1 MKKIFFSGHKWWALG
16 WSVLLLIALIFAPNV
31 ANVTK
36 NSSIPSN
43 YQSSQATKLQNKWG
57 SKQNKT
63 TSVVAV
69 FNNHNHHLT
78 VKQNQAINHTIARL
92 KQKEQQYQIKDITD
106 AKDTPLVKSQLISKD
121 KTTQIVEISVK
132 KTKQHD
138 IKKIKQELTKTI
150 KTPGV
155 RSYLTGSDIL
165 DQDFS
170 NSTEKGVKKTEI
182 IAAIFIFIVLLL
194 VFKSPITPIFSLITV
209 GVAGLISISTVDA
222 LVKYLGFPYS
232 DFTEVFIIIVLFG
245 IGTDYNILLYNE
257 FKAGLSVGLTKKE
270 ATKSALRV
278 GGRTIIYS
286 GISVLIGMTTLF
298 FAKFSLYRSAAG
310 IAVGV
315 AILLLVLLT
324 LNPFF
329 MGTIGEKIFWP
340 IKHFKGEKQSSLWH
354 GLAKYSLLRPIL
366 TIIVVLAFLTPLAA
380 QTQGL
385 LNYDDADEVSNQ
397 VPSKIGFNLI
407 QQHFSKGMSE
417 PTTVYLK
424 SHQRLT
430 SEKYLQII
438 DQLTNQLKN
447 VAGVKTVLSAS
458 QPAGKAIKKLYIKSQ
473 LTDVTKGLTQAKVG
487 LNKIGSGLSSAKNQV
502 DGVNINSGITSAKQL
517 AEGSQQVA
525 TGTSQLSDG
534 IKELTAAV
542 TELHGQLSSGMNNSE
557 QVQLQKLVQALP
569 ELNQAISQL
578 NQQVANSSSS
588 SESTTKNSL
597 TQIGSAAN
605 DIQQQLTTVDAAMGK
620 LTANTV
626 SGTQLVAELQSAGAQ
641 LTTEQ
646 QQKITQVINQNQQQ
660 QQQALSSLSGVL
672 TDSLTKIGND
682 TKSIGSSANSL
693 AAQLTALQQS
703 SASLQQAISQ
713 LASSSAQVLPAAAST
728 IKQLNSSLG
737 QLSSGTAQLATAMD
751 SLNNQTGQ
759 LTTGASQVATG
770 NQKLVQSLTG
780 LPQAVQSLSTGLGSA
795 TNGIGQVNQVNQASN
810 NYLQGLQKSAAG
822 KTYYLPTK
830 EIHSKAFKPILD
842 TYFSDNKK
850 MTQLT
855 VVLKDDPNSQAAIQ
869 TLAKIQRLITGSL
882 KGTSLNHADVVLGG
896 STSQTRDL
904 KQVASQDFKRT
915 ALLMLVGILVA
926 LMFVTRSLIQSL
938 TIEAMLLIIYY
949 SSLNLVH
956 WFSQIVLGTSMLTWN
971 TPFFA
976 FIMLVALGVDYSIF
990 LVVKFREGMHD
1001 PLSIDAKVLRATSI
1015 IGTVVIS
1022 AGVILSGTFAAL
1034 IPSGV
1039 TTLIQVALVVITG
1052 IFLLVLLIPVVMPAV
1067 MKITYPTPNSKI
1079 NDQSHEEQ

>member
-1 MKKIFFSGHKWWALG
+1 MKEKLLSRYKWWALG
-16 WSVLLLIALIFAPNV
+16 WTALLIIAFLFTPSV
-31 ANVTK
+31 ANVNK
-36 NSSIPSN
+36 SSTIPRN
-43 YQSSQATKLQNKWG
+43 YQSTKATKLQNQWG
-57 SKQNKT
+57 SKENKT
-63 TSVVAV
+63 TSLIVV
-69 FNNHNHHLT
+69 FNNQHHRLT
-78 VKQNQAINHTIARL
+78 SKQNRAINQTITRL
-92 KQKEQQYQIKDITD
+92 KQKKQQYQIKDMTD

-121 KTTQIVEISVK
+121 KTTQIVEISVQ

-138 IKKIKQELTKTI
+138 IKKIKQELTKAI

-182 IAAIFIFIVLLL
+182 IAAIFIFVVLLL

-209 GVAGLISISTVDA
+209 GVAGLISISTVDT

-257 FKAGLSVGLTKKE
+257 FKAGLSAGLTKKE
-270 ATKSALRV
+270 ATKSALQV

-286 GISVLIGMTTLF
+286 GVSVLIGMTTLF

-340 IKHFKGEKQSSLWH
+340 IKHFEGEKQSRLWQ
-354 GLAKYSLLRPIL
+354 GLAKYSLLRPII
-366 TIIVVLAFLTPLAA
+366 TIVVVLAFLVPLAV
-380 QTQGL
+380 QSQGL
-385 LNYDDADEVSNQ
+385 LNYDDVDEVSSQ

-417 PTTVYLK
+417 PTTIFLN
-424 SHQRLT
+424 SRHQLIN
-430 SEKYLQII
+430 EKYLKLI

-447 VAGVKTVLSAS
+447 VAGIKTVLSAS
-458 QPAGKAIKKLYIKSQ
+458 QPAGKVIKNLYLKKQ
-473 LTDVTKGLTQAKVG
+473 LTDVTQGLTQAKVG
-487 LNKIGSGLSSAKNQV
+487 LSKISGGLSSAKNQI
-502 DGVNINSGITSAKQL
+502 DGVNIKGEVASTQQL
-517 AEGSQQVA
+517 ASGSQQVA

-534 IKELTAAV
+534 IKELTSAV
-542 TELHGQLSSGMNNSE
+542 TTLHDQLNSGMNNSE
-557 QVQLQKLVQALP
+557 QAQLQKLVQSLP
-569 ELNQAISQL
+569 ELNHAISQL
-578 NQQVANSSSS
+578 NQQVTNSSSS

-597 TQIGSAAN
+597 TQIGNAAN
-605 DIQQQLTTVDAAMGK
+605 DIQQQLTAVDAAMGK

-626 SGTQLVAELQSAGAQ
+626 LGTQLVAKLQSAGVK

-646 QQKITQVINQNQQQ
+646 RQKIIQIINQNQQQ
-660 QQQALSSLSGVL
+660 QQQALSSLNGAL
-672 TDSLTKIGND
+672 TESLTKIGND
-682 TKSIGSSANSL
+682 TQSIGNSTNSL
-693 AAQLTALQQS
+693 AAQLTTLQQS
-703 SASLQQAISQ
+703 SASLQQAVSQ
-713 LASSSAQVLPAAAST
+713 LASSSAQILPAAAST
-728 IKQLNSSLG
+728 ITQLNSNLG
-737 QLSSGTAQLATAMD
+737 QLSSSTAQLATAMD
-751 SLNNQTGQ
+751 TLNNQTGQ
-759 LTTGASQVATG
+759 LTTGANQVAAG

-780 LPQAVQSLSTGLGSA
+780 LPAAVQALSAGLGSA
-795 TNGIGQVNQVNQASN
+795 TNGIGQVNQGNQASN
-810 NYLQGLQKSAAG
+810 NYLQGLQKSTAG
-822 KTYYLPTK
+822 KTYYLPAK
-830 EIHSKAFKPILD
+830 KLHSKAFKPILD
-842 TYFSDNKK
+842 TYFSDNKR

-855 VVLKDDPNSQAAIQ
+855 VILKADPNSQAAIQ
-869 TLAKIQRLITGSL
+869 TLAKIQQLVTGSL
-882 KGTSLNHADVVLGG
+882 KGTSLNHAEVVLGG

-904 KQVASQDFKRT
+904 KQVAAQDFKRT

-938 TIEAMLLIIYY
+938 TIEAMLVIIYY
-949 SSLNLVH
+949 SALNIVH
-956 WFSQIVLGTSMLTWN
+956 WFSQIVLKTSMLTWN

-990 LVVKFREGMHD
+990 LVIKFREGLHE
-1001 PLSIDAKVLRATSI
+1001 PISIDAKVLRATAI

-1022 AGVILSGTFAAL
+1022 AGIILSGTFAAL

-1052 IFLLVLLIPVVMPAV
+1052 IFLLVILIPIVMPAV
-1067 MKITYPTPNSKI
+1067 MKITYPTPSSKI
-1079 NDQSHEEQ
+1079 NDQSYK